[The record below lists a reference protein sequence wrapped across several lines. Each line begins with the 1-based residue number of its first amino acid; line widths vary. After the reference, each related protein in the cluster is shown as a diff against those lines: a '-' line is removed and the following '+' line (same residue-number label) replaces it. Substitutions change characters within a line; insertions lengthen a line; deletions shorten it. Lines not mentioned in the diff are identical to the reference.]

1 MSITLKKVK
10 TKRDLASHIAS
21 QSDFDVLGVVY
32 GTKAEVNTF
41 ISSQSQQSNRTWG
54 VVLVSLKGT
63 PNIDG

>member
-10 TKRDLASHIAS
+10 TKRDLVSHINS

-32 GTKAEVNTF
+32 GTKAEVNAF
-41 ISSQSQQSNRTWG
+41 INSQPQQSNRTWG
-54 VVLVSLKGT
+54 VVFVSLKGT